1 MPIHITMNDAATYG
15 ADYLNRALNEDR
27 KAQIRPA
34 SKYNLLVKV
43 FNASSILL
51 VAAAVTALF
60 LSFTTSFV
68 FLAMGLFLRI
78 TSEREIDKYTA
89 PYQAA
94 GAAEQAPAQGA
105 GAQLWERLRGA
116 FQTNLLRHAL
126 QQTTEAEKR
135 KNIYDNIGLPEIQEW
150 VRDEVT
156 FLDFTAWKNSVVI
169 PEVIE
174 RVVPAQEEA
183 APQPAEPQAPA
194 RGGLAGLVRGML
206 GQQQQPP
213 GAHPEAHA

>member
-34 SKYNLLVKV
+34 SKYNLLVKA
-43 FNASSILL
+43 FNASSLLL
-51 VAAAVTALF
+51 VASAVTALF

-68 FLAMGLFLRI
+68 FLALGLFLRI
-78 TSEREIDKYTA
+78 TTEREIDKYTA

-94 GAAEQAPAQGA
+94 GAGEQAPQQGP
-105 GAQLWERLRGA
+105 GAQLWDRLRGA

-126 QQTTEAEKR
+126 HQTTEAEKR
-135 KNIYDNIGLPEIQEW
+135 KNIYDNVGLPEVEAW

-156 FLDFTAWKNSVVI
+156 FLDFTAWKNTIVI

-174 RVVPAQEEA
+174 RVVPPQEA
-183 APQPAEPQAPA
+183 AVVQPPA
-194 RGGLAGLVRGML
+194 
-206 GQQQQPP
+206 QQQQPP
-213 GAHPEAHA
+213 AQGGMFAGIVGRVMGQPHQEAHA